1 VFFDDRPVT
10 LANQTTGM
18 SMFSIKEING
28 SMRLV
33 LTIFAVLCV
42 CSAAASA
49 QTITVSPSETTVYS
63 QGATSVFLTFGNLG
77 SRRAAEATWCGAL
90 VPAAP
95 DIGMKCDSGAI
106 FGRLPA
112 RYNQSRLSGNNAY
125 TDIMSVTPSVA
136 RRAYLD
142 AVRGS
147 TATFFYVRRF
157 VEPGGGPDEY
167 VPVTLRL
174 GGNGAAVPF
183 SITNV
188 RLLWDGG
195 NKTVPFV
202 KSGEALPRITAEFTY
217 TGTGRLIGRW
227 EIVKPGE
234 ALPTQRDLLPESSL
248 PVEERG
254 LQSRY
259 TQLKRFNIFLPPQGK
274 ILIPGPEN
282 QRIEK
287 SVEGMYLLL
296 LRIESAIDGLNQ
308 SNLTSV
314 NAGTGVVNSGA
325 VSGFALPT
333 LRYYVGTGGVAQID
347 EFSAPDNQLAPA
359 DHAEFTASR
368 SIVFRWPE
376 IAHAKYY
383 RLVIESE
390 AGAEVF
396 SAVLLPDTRSYVA
409 PSWLLKESRAVLRW
423 RVLAFGDKGV
433 KISQTP
439 MRTLHRAP
447 E

>member
-1 VFFDDRPVT
+1 
-10 LANQTTGM
+10 
-18 SMFSIKEING
+18 
-28 SMRLV
+28 MRIAFI
-33 LTIFAVLCV
+33 IFAVVCLC
-42 CSAAASA
+42 SGLASA

-77 SRRAAEATWCGAL
+77 TRRPAEATWCGAL
-90 VPAAP
+90 APAAP
-95 DIGMKCDSGAI
+95 DLGTKCDPGSI
-106 FGRLPA
+106 FGRLPV

-142 AVRGS
+142 AARGA

-157 VEPGGGPDEY
+157 VDPGGGPDEY

-202 KSGEALPRITAEFTY
+202 KSGETLPRITAEVTY

-234 ALPTQRDLLPESSL
+234 APPTQRDLLPESTL

-254 LQSRY
+254 LQRRF
-259 TQLKRFNIFLPPQGK
+259 TQLKRFNIFLPPQGR
-274 ILIPGPEN
+274 IMIPGPEN
-282 QRIEK
+282 RLIEK
-287 SVEGMYLLL
+287 TVEGMYLLL

-308 SNLTSV
+308 SNLASV
-314 NAGTGVVNSGA
+314 NAGAGVVNSGG

-347 EFSAPDNQLAPA
+347 EFNAPDNLLAPA
-359 DHAEFTASR
+359 DQAEFTATQT
-368 SIVFRWPE
+368 VLFRWPTV
-376 IAHAKYY
+376 AQVKYY
-383 RLVIESE
+383 RLLIESE
-390 AGAEVF
+390 SGAEVF
-396 SAVLLPDTRSYVA
+396 SAVLLPGTSSYYS
-409 PSWLLKESRAVLRW
+409 PSWLFKEPRPLLRW
-423 RVLAFGDKGV
+423 HVLAFGDNGV
-433 KISQTP
+433 ILSQTAT
-439 MRTLHRAP
+439 RTLRRAP

>member
-1 VFFDDRPVT
+1 
-10 LANQTTGM
+10 
-18 SMFSIKEING
+18 
-28 SMRLV
+28 MRNIVYLV
-33 LTIFAVLCV
+33 ALLCV
-42 CSAAASA
+42 GSVAASA
-49 QTITVSPSETTVYS
+49 QTITVSPNETTVYS

-77 SRRAAEATWCGAL
+77 NRRPAEATWCGAL

-95 DIGMKCDSGAI
+95 DIGMKCDPGAI
-106 FGRLPA
+106 FGRLPV
-112 RYNQSRLSGNNAY
+112 RYNQSRLSGTNAY

-142 AVRGS
+142 ATRGATS
-147 TATFFYVRRF
+147 TFFYVRRF
-157 VEPGGGPDEY
+157 VAPGGGPDEY

-195 NKTVPFV
+195 SKTVPFV
-202 KSGEALPRITAEFTY
+202 KTGETLPRITAEVTY

-234 ALPTQRDLLPESSL
+234 APPSQRDLLPESTL
-248 PVEERG
+248 PLEERA
-254 LQSRY
+254 LQRRF

-282 QRIEK
+282 RLIEK
-287 SVEGMYLLL
+287 TVEGMYLLL

-308 SNLTSV
+308 SNLASV
-314 NAGTGVVNSGA
+314 NAGAGVVNSGG

-347 EFSAPDNQLAPA
+347 EFNAPDNVLAPA
-359 DHAEFTASR
+359 DQAEFTATQT
-368 SIVFRWPE
+368 VLFRWPTV
-376 IAHAKYY
+376 AQVKYY
-383 RLVIESE
+383 RLLIESE
-390 AGAEVF
+390 SGAAVF
-396 SAVLLPDTRSYVA
+396 SAVLLPGTSSYYS
-409 PSWLLKESRAVLRW
+409 PSWLFKEPRPLLRW
-423 RVLAFGDKGV
+423 HVLALGDKGV
-433 KISQTP
+433 IRSQTAT
-439 MRTLHRAP
+439 RTLRRAP